1 MAPALRPTP
10 SSSTSVKLATNE
22 LPVCTTVYERD
33 GLTDTRVSGVGMG
46 SVTFMPTQSVS
57 VDEQLTSMSKTT
69 CSPGMSAC
77 GAAGVAVLEISMS
90 TGCRSAAEAER
101 LPVVGTRR
109 AATTAVATAAW
120 PLPHCHHLPRDFAR
134 AVPLPNMSSSRSG
147 RHRRNCPSEWGTASG
162 CLPKHIGGQIGV
174 HAPERGLP
182 CSGVQKGRG

>member
-1 MAPALRPTP
+1 MT
-10 SSSTSVKLATNE
+10 TS
-22 LPVCTTVYERD
+22 YESD
-33 GLTDTRVSGVGMG
+33 GLTDTRVSGVGRG

-90 TGCRSAAEAER
+90 TGCRSAAAAER

-120 PLPHCHHLPRDFAR
+120 PLPHCHHLPRFAR
-134 AVPLPNMSSSRSG
+134 AVPLPNMSSPRSD
-147 RHRRNCPSEWGTASG
+147 RHRRNRAASSNISEDKSG
-162 CLPKHIGGQIGV
+162 YTPQNGGCRALGCR
-174 HAPERGLP
+174 RGGG
-182 CSGVQKGRG
+182 SV